1 MTSYTKYHK
10 KYSIVHKDKIN
21 EHRKKI
27 YYLKQYGIPVERYDD
42 FIDDFHAHRNMYLKL
57 KNIVRRL
64 NPELVRL
71 LINQTLER
79 RLQHQ

>member
-21 EHRKKI
+21 EHRKKT

-42 FIDDFHAHRNMYLKL
+42 FIDDFLAHRNMYLKL
-57 KNIVRRL
+57 KHIVRRL

-71 LINQTLER
+71 LMMQTMGW
-79 RLQHQ
+79 RLQQQ